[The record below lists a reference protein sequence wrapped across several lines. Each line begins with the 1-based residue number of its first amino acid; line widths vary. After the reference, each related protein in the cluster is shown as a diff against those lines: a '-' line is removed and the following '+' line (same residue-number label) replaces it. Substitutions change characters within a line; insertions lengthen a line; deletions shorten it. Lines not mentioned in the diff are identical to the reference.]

1 MADPATTTNM
11 AAGIPRYYDRR
22 LLAMAEPIMV
32 HYQLAQKGRSVGLA
46 SGVGH
51 TVYWTRYLPITK
63 RTTALTETTDGG
75 ITPAAIEDMSVSVQ
89 CKLYGHVARIG
100 HYVDLIHIDQAVAN
114 RVDLL
119 ARNMGES
126 VDYLVMDAI
135 HGGDHATN
143 RIRIDNDASYTFE
156 ATSDSGSSTT
166 LIVDAS
172 ISSNTGST
180 DDYWNNGYAIC
191 TDETS
196 KAYGEVRL
204 ISDYTHSSGTITVG
218 TAFSVDMDE
227 TKYRVVASDGL
238 ATTTDNM
245 STAGVRY
252 AVRELKRKK
261 ALKFAGGTFAAILPT
276 DCEHDFMG
284 DTTWVAA
291 KEYSDVTDLYKGEVG
306 KWMGTRF
313 ITPST
318 EGDWREAAATMG
330 TYSETGAIF
339 VVPFFGKEAVGVV
352 DLKAQP
358 QKVYVRE
365 WEQLGQYIP
374 LYSSVGWEASLA
386 SKVLNGNFA
395 VGLMCSATA

>member
-1 MADPATTTNM
+1 MALMTTTTA
-11 AAGIPRYYDRR
+11 AAGIPRYYERR

-32 HYQLAQKGRSVGLA
+32 HYQLAQKGESVILP
-46 SGVGH
+46 SGQGH
-51 TVYWTRYLPITK
+51 TVYWTRYLPLTK

-75 ITPAAIEDMSVSVQ
+75 ITPVAISDMQVSAQ
-89 CKLYGHVARIG
+89 CYLYGHIAHIG
-100 HYVDLIHIDQAVAN
+100 RYIDLAHIDQNVAK

-135 HGGDHATN
+135 HGGDYATN

-156 ATSDSGSSTT
+156 ATGDSGGSTT
-166 LIVDAS
+166 TIVDAS

-196 KAYGEVRL
+196 KSYGEVRL
-204 ISDYTHSSGTITVG
+204 ISDYTHSSGTVTVS
-218 TAFSVDMDE
+218 TAFSESMAS
-227 TKYRVVASDGL
+227 KKFRIVASTGL
-238 ATTTDNM
+238 AATTDNM
-245 STAGVRY
+245 STAGVRF

-261 ALKFAGGTFAAILPT
+261 ALKFAGGTFSAILPI
-276 DCEHDFMG
+276 DCEYDFMG

-291 KEYSDVTDLYKGEVG
+291 KEYSGVTDLYQGEVG

-313 ITPST
+313 ITPSI
-318 EGDWREAAATMG
+318 EGDWREAAGTMG
-330 TYSETGAIF
+330 TYSATGAVY
-339 VVPFFGKEAVGVV
+339 VVPFFGKDAVGVV
-352 DLKAQP
+352 NLKEQP
-358 QKVYVRE
+358 QKVYVRT
-365 WEQLGQYIP
+365 WEQLGQEIP

-386 SKVLNGNFA
+386 AKVLNGNFV
-395 VGLMCSATA
+395 VGLMVSATT